1 MFIIQSYKNE
11 GSIQTKHP
19 FLRRH
24 KNIIQSNEKV
34 ELTVEE
40 PIENKYAPKKKVGS
54 NTRPKNI
61 VNTVGLGKLKVETI
75 NGYTDG

>member
-1 MFIIQSYKNE
+1 MESPAPKKRTRTRKVEQ
-11 GSIQTKHP
+11 P
-19 FLRRH
+19 P
-24 KNIIQSNEKV
+24 NEKV

-40 PIENKYAPKKKVGS
+40 PIENKYAPKKKIGS

-61 VNTVGLGKLKVETI
+61 VNTVGLGQLKVETI

>member
-1 MFIIQSYKNE
+1 MESQATPKKRTRTRKVE
-11 GSIQTKHP
+11 QP
-19 FLRRH
+19 P
-24 KNIIQSNEKV
+24 NEKV

-75 NGYTDG
+75 KGYTDG

>member
-1 MFIIQSYKNE
+1 MESQATPKKRTRTRKVE
-11 GSIQTKHP
+11 QP
-19 FLRRH
+19 P
-24 KNIIQSNEKV
+24 NEKV

-54 NTRPKNI
+54 NTRPKNV

>member
-1 MFIIQSYKNE
+1 MASQAPRKRTRTRKVE
-11 GSIQTKHP
+11 QP
-19 FLRRH
+19 P
-24 KNIIQSNEKV
+24 NEKV

-40 PIENKYAPKKKVGS
+40 PIENKYAPKKKIGS

-61 VNTVGLGKLKVETI
+61 VNTVGLGQLKVETI

>member
-1 MFIIQSYKNE
+1 MESQATPKKRTRTRKVE
-11 GSIQTKHP
+11 QP
-19 FLRRH
+19 P
-24 KNIIQSNEKV
+24 NEKV

-40 PIENKYAPKKKVGS
+40 PIENKYAPKKKIGS
-54 NTRPKNI
+54 NTRPKNV